1 MDICSEENKQVKKRD
16 RRVSRTRKALRASLL
31 ALVVERGYETVTIE
45 DITARA
51 DLGRTTFYL
60 HYHDKEELFLETIG
74 ELVDDLVA
82 QIAQIPISAWILP
95 GQGDAAAADTAAPI
109 MLTFQHAADNASLY
123 RLIMRGEAA
132 YAAKKRLHKIIQR
145 AVIEFLQLKQEKEN
159 LLIDPQVP
167 LDIFASYL
175 AVSWMGIISWWL
187 EEEMPYYPEEMAQM
201 FQKMFLYGAIEVLG
215 VKT

>member
-16 RRVSRTRKALRASLL
+16 RRVSRTRKALRESLL
-31 ALVVERGYETVTIE
+31 ALIIEQGFETITIE

-82 QIAQIPISAWILP
+82 QIAEIPISAWILP
-95 GQGDAAAADTAAPI
+95 GQRVAAVTDTAAPI

-123 RLIMRGEAA
+123 RIIMRGEAA
-132 YAAKKRLHKIIQR
+132 FPAKKRLHKIIQR
-145 AVIEFLQLKQEKEN
+145 GVVDFIRVKQENEN
-159 LLIDPQVP
+159 LVIDPQVP
-167 LDIFASYL
+167 MDIFASYL
-175 AVSWMGIISWWL
+175 AVSWMGVISWWL
-187 EEEMPYYPEEMAQM
+187 EEDMPYSAEEMAQM
-201 FQKMFLYGAIEVLG
+201 FQKMFLYGAIDVLG